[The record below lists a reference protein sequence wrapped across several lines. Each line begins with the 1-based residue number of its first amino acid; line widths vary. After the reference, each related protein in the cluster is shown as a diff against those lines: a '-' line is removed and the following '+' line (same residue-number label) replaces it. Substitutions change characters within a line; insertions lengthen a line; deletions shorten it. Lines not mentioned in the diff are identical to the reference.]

1 VSPRRKLWQPR
12 LPRALVATGLAAA
25 LAAILGAC
33 SLAPTAVPVL
43 EVLQPGPLEL
53 WVEAQG
59 ELKAVTSTKLVVP
72 GQNWTQRQLIWVAPD
87 GSPVKAGEIVARFGA
102 ERTKLEL
109 DKALLNLERNALSQ
123 AAKRAELALGDGRL
137 EVDMAQVQSQLAIA
151 ARYAQADFE
160 AIARNVVLDAITDE
174 RFLGKKREVLEWR
187 KGQSAERGDAELQVL
202 AAQRDTVAIG
212 VSTRKADLGALELRA
227 PHDGVFV
234 LTANWAGEKPQ
245 VGAQMFA
252 GNDLAT
258 LPDSRALEVEL
269 TLPQIEAQVLAV
281 GQAVRLHPMGR
292 PDEAFEAPIRWLASA
307 PRAVSRD
314 SPVRYLAFKVSVPA
328 EVGAARGW
336 VPGQMFQA
344 RVLLKTADEAL
355 SVPNL
360 AVQNE
365 NGQALVR
372 VWADGEAQRR
382 PVVLGIRGPA
392 RSEVLEGLTA
402 GEAVVLVLDDDG
414 ESTDAAD
421 AGADAADPLA
431 AAPARTPALTPAA
444 TPAASAGTAP

>member
-1 VSPRRKLWQPR
+1 MSTRCNPCHPC
-12 LPRALVATGLAAA
+12 LPRALVVTALAAA
-25 LAAILGAC
+25 LAAMLGAC
-33 SLAPTAVPVL
+33 SSAPTAVPVL
-43 EVLQPGPLEL
+43 EELQTGPLEL

-59 ELKAVTSTKLVVP
+59 ELKAATSTKLVVP
-72 GQNWTQRQLIWVAPD
+72 GQNWAQRQLVWAAPD
-87 GSPVKAGEIVARFGA
+87 GSPVKAGEVVARFGA
-102 ERTKLEL
+102 EQTKLEL

-151 ARYAQADFE
+151 ERYAQADFA
-160 AIARNVVLDAITDE
+160 AIARNVVLDAIADE
-174 RFLGKKREVLEWR
+174 RFLGEKREVLDWR

-212 VSTRKADLGALELRA
+212 VRTREADLGALELRA

-234 LTANWAGEKPQ
+234 LAANWSGEKPQ

-292 PDEAFEAPIRWLASA
+292 PDEAFDAPIRWLASA
-307 PRAVSRD
+307 PRAVSRN
-314 SPVRYLAFKVSVPA
+314 SPVRHLAFKVSVPA

-372 VWADGEAQRR
+372 VWENGEAQRR
-382 PVVLGIRGPA
+382 PVVLGVRGPA

-402 GEAVVLVLDDDG
+402 GEAVVLAFDDSG
-414 ESTDAAD
+414 DAMETAD
-421 AGADAADPLA
+421 AEADADADAAR
-431 AAPARTPALTPAA
+431 AAP
-444 TPAASAGTAP
+444 